1 MEIEYTYNQYVDDIL
16 TGRIKSCEA
25 IYLACERYKAFMNR
39 SDMYFDEE
47 DVQRK
52 IRVVARLKHSTGI
65 HNGKSFILLPWQ
77 QWCIASI
84 FGFKWKSTGY
94 RVTKNAFIM
103 ISRKSGKALSIDT
116 PIPTP
121 EGCTTMGSLKVGD
134 QVFDE
139 NGKPCNV
146 TFVTPVMYDH
156 KCYNITFSD
165 GEVITADA
173 DHNWYVQRYRSK
185 WHVETTREIIDN
197 GYCNKR
203 KDGYVEKYVCVPA
216 AKPFEYKSTSTLPID
231 PYTLGLWLGDG
242 CKNKPKLTLNGD
254 DCSELVSHI
263 PYPYTLERYDD
274 ENAYDVNLS
283 GKQQSDFSKLL
294 IINGLKGNKH
304 IPEEYFFA
312 SVNDR
317 LALLQG
323 IMDADG
329 SISISKTNGSA
340 KIEIQ
345 QVNENL
351 AKGICR
357 LLDSLCIKYYARKR
371 IPTINGKPCNEV
383 TRITFNGDKTLPV
396 FRLKRKYDLLP
407 DRKGKRYVKYI
418 TKIEE
423 TESVPVKCIT
433 VDSPNHLYLC
443 GKNTVTH
450 NTATAA
456 AIGILCAIADNEPGA
471 EIDLVANSRHQAKI
485 AFTQSSNF
493 CESVDKNKKIFKR
506 YRDTIN
512 IPKTKSIIQ
521 VLSSDAMGNDG
532 YNASCF
538 ILDEFHAARSW
549 DLYNVLKSSQGSRS
563 QPLSIIITSAGFL
576 LNGYPCYEHR
586 QTCID
591 ILKGNKVDDTQFS
604 AIYELDEEDDW
615 LDEDNWIKC
624 APSLGQTVQIDYLRD
639 QVQSVKNN
647 PSLETGVK
655 TKNFNIFCQSKNVW
669 IPEKYLK
676 DVWHKVDVDN
686 FIDED
691 CYMGV
696 DLSSVSDIT
705 ASAIMFPPNPERA
718 IYPDKYVFKPYVYL
732 PVDNLAENTNE
743 ELYRLWYRQG
753 FLDCTPGNVVDYD
766 QILKDQIE
774 IYNKTYLHN
783 VAYDEWNAS
792 SWASDAYAEG
802 LPIKGYSQTV
812 GNFNKPTKMFEMLIR
827 SGKVIIDYNP
837 LVRWCFNNVEIK
849 MDVNGN
855 CKPMKGGSSN
865 RKADRNGTN
874 TKKIDPIIA
883 MLEALGGYL
892 DKHMNGVSDGQVL
905 SV

>member
-1 MEIEYTYNQYVDDIL
+1 MMEIEYTYNQYVDDIL

-25 IYLACERYKAFMNR
+25 IYLACERYKSFMNR

-84 FGFKWKSTGY
+84 FGFKWKSNGY

-103 ISRKSGKALSIDT
+103 ISRKSGKALSLDT
-116 PIPTP
+116 QIPTP
-121 EGCTTMGSLKVGD
+121 EGYTTMGSLKVGD

-173 DHNWYVQRYRSK
+173 DHNWYIQRYGHK
-185 WHVETTREIIDN
+185 WHVETTHDII
-197 GYCNKR
+197 
-203 KDGYVEKYVCVPA
+203 
-216 AKPFEYKSTSTLPID
+216 
-231 PYTLGLWLGDG
+231 
-242 CKNKPKLTLNGD
+242 LNGIEGVKVPTCD
-254 DCSELVSHI
+254 SSTF
-263 PYPYTLERYDD
+263 Y
-274 ENAYDVNLS
+274 
-283 GKQQSDFSKLL
+283 
-294 IINGLKGNKH
+294 KG
-304 IPEEYFFA
+304 
-312 SVNDR
+312 
-317 LALLQG
+317 
-323 IMDADG
+323 
-329 SISISKTNGSA
+329 
-340 KIEIQ
+340 
-345 QVNENL
+345 
-351 AKGICR
+351 
-357 LLDSLCIKYYARKR
+357 
-371 IPTINGKPCNEV
+371 
-383 TRITFNGDKTLPV
+383 
-396 FRLKRKYDLLP
+396 
-407 DRKGKRYVKYI
+407 VKYI
-418 TKIEE
+418 TKIEDV
-423 TESVPVKCIT
+423 ESVPVKCIT

-485 AFTQSSNF
+485 AFKQSSNF
-493 CESVDKNKKIFKR
+493 CESVDKDKKIFKR

-512 IPKTKSIIQ
+512 IPKTKSVIQ

-549 DLYNVLKSSQGSRS
+549 DLYNVLKSSQGMRS

-591 ILKGNKVDDTQFS
+591 ILKGNKEDDTQFS

-624 APSLGQTVQIDYLRD
+624 APSLGQTVQIEYLRD

-669 IPEKYLK
+669 IPERYMK
-676 DVWHKVDVDN
+676 DVWHKVDVDD

-718 IYPDKYVFKPYVYL
+718 VHPDKYVFKPYVYL

-766 QILKDQIE
+766 QILKDQID

-812 GNFNKPTKMFEMLIR
+812 GNFNKPTKTFEMLIR

-849 MDVNGN
+849 MDINGN
-855 CKPMKGGSSN
+855 EKPIKGGSSN
-865 RKADRNGTN
+865 RKADRNGTD

>member
-103 ISRKSGKALSIDT
+103 VSRKGGKALALDT
-116 PIPTP
+116 KIPTP
-121 EGCTTMGSLKVGD
+121 EGFTTMGSLKVGD

-156 KCYNITFSD
+156 KCYKITFSD

-185 WHVETTREIIDN
+185 WHVETTREII
-197 GYCNKR
+197 
-203 KDGYVEKYVCVPA
+203 
-216 AKPFEYKSTSTLPID
+216 
-231 PYTLGLWLGDG
+231 
-242 CKNKPKLTLNGD
+242 LNGIEGVKVPTCD
-254 DCSELVSHI
+254 SSTFD
-263 PYPYTLERYDD
+263 
-274 ENAYDVNLS
+274 
-283 GKQQSDFSKLL
+283 
-294 IINGLKGNKH
+294 KG
-304 IPEEYFFA
+304 
-312 SVNDR
+312 
-317 LALLQG
+317 
-323 IMDADG
+323 
-329 SISISKTNGSA
+329 
-340 KIEIQ
+340 
-345 QVNENL
+345 
-351 AKGICR
+351 
-357 LLDSLCIKYYARKR
+357 
-371 IPTINGKPCNEV
+371 
-383 TRITFNGDKTLPV
+383 
-396 FRLKRKYDLLP
+396 
-407 DRKGKRYVKYI
+407 VKYI

-485 AFTQSSNF
+485 AFKQSSNF
-493 CESVDKNKKIFKR
+493 CESVDRDKKIFKR

-538 ILDEFHAARSW
+538 ILDEFHASRSW
-549 DLYNVLKSSQGSRS
+549 DLYNVLKSSQGMRS

-586 QTCID
+586 LTCMD

-615 LDEDNWIKC
+615 LDESNWIKC

-766 QILKDQIE
+766 QILKDQID
-774 IYNKTYLHN
+774 IYNKTYLQN

-792 SWASDAYAEG
+792 SWAADAYAEG

-812 GNFNKPTKMFEMLIR
+812 GNFNKPTKTFEMLVR

-849 MDVNGN
+849 TDINGN
-855 CKPMKGGSSN
+855 TKPIKGGSSN

-892 DKHMNGVSDGQVL
+892 DKHMDGVSDGQVL

>member
-52 IRVVARLKHSTGI
+52 IRVVSRLKHSTGI

-103 ISRKSGKALSIDT
+103 VSRKGGKALALDT
-116 PIPTP
+116 KIPTP
-121 EGCTTMGSLKVGD
+121 EGFTTMGSLKVGD

-139 NGKPCNV
+139 NSKPCNV

-165 GEVITADA
+165 GEVITADE

-185 WHVETTREIIDN
+185 WHVETTRDII
-197 GYCNKR
+197 
-203 KDGYVEKYVCVPA
+203 
-216 AKPFEYKSTSTLPID
+216 
-231 PYTLGLWLGDG
+231 
-242 CKNKPKLTLNGD
+242 LNGIEGVKVPTCD
-254 DCSELVSHI
+254 SSTFD
-263 PYPYTLERYDD
+263 
-274 ENAYDVNLS
+274 
-283 GKQQSDFSKLL
+283 
-294 IINGLKGNKH
+294 KG
-304 IPEEYFFA
+304 
-312 SVNDR
+312 
-317 LALLQG
+317 
-323 IMDADG
+323 
-329 SISISKTNGSA
+329 
-340 KIEIQ
+340 
-345 QVNENL
+345 
-351 AKGICR
+351 
-357 LLDSLCIKYYARKR
+357 
-371 IPTINGKPCNEV
+371 
-383 TRITFNGDKTLPV
+383 
-396 FRLKRKYDLLP
+396 
-407 DRKGKRYVKYI
+407 VKYI

-443 GKNTVTH
+443 GNNTVTH

-485 AFTQSSNF
+485 AFKQSSNF
-493 CESVDKNKKIFKR
+493 CESVDRDKKIFKR

-549 DLYNVLKSSQGSRS
+549 DLYNVLKSSQGMRS

-586 QTCID
+586 LTCMD

-615 LDEDNWIKC
+615 LDESNWIKC

-743 ELYRLWYRQG
+743 ELYKLWYRQG

-766 QILKDQIE
+766 QILKDQID
-774 IYNKTYLHN
+774 IYNKTYLQN

-792 SWASDAYAEG
+792 SWAADAYAEG

-812 GNFNKPTKMFEMLIR
+812 GNFNKPTKTFEMLIR

>member
-103 ISRKSGKALSIDT
+103 VSRKGGKALALDT
-116 PIPTP
+116 KIPTP
-121 EGCTTMGSLKVGD
+121 EGFTTMGSLKVGD

-156 KCYNITFSD
+156 KCYKITFSD

-185 WHVETTREIIDN
+185 WHVETTHDII
-197 GYCNKR
+197 
-203 KDGYVEKYVCVPA
+203 
-216 AKPFEYKSTSTLPID
+216 
-231 PYTLGLWLGDG
+231 
-242 CKNKPKLTLNGD
+242 LNGIEGVKVPTCD
-254 DCSELVSHI
+254 SSTFD
-263 PYPYTLERYDD
+263 
-274 ENAYDVNLS
+274 
-283 GKQQSDFSKLL
+283 
-294 IINGLKGNKH
+294 KG
-304 IPEEYFFA
+304 
-312 SVNDR
+312 
-317 LALLQG
+317 
-323 IMDADG
+323 
-329 SISISKTNGSA
+329 
-340 KIEIQ
+340 
-345 QVNENL
+345 
-351 AKGICR
+351 
-357 LLDSLCIKYYARKR
+357 
-371 IPTINGKPCNEV
+371 
-383 TRITFNGDKTLPV
+383 
-396 FRLKRKYDLLP
+396 
-407 DRKGKRYVKYI
+407 VKYI

-443 GKNTVTH
+443 GNNTVTH

-493 CESVDKNKKIFKR
+493 CESVDKDKKIFKR

-549 DLYNVLKSSQGSRS
+549 DLYNVLKSSQGMRS

-586 QTCID
+586 LTCMD

-615 LDEDNWIKC
+615 LDESNWIKC

-676 DVWHKVDVDN
+676 DVWKKVDVDN

-766 QILKDQIE
+766 QILKDQID
-774 IYNKTYLHN
+774 IYNKTYLQN

-792 SWASDAYAEG
+792 SWAADAYAEG

-812 GNFNKPTKMFEMLIR
+812 GNFNKPTKTFEMLVR

-849 MDVNGN
+849 TDINGN
-855 CKPMKGGSSN
+855 TKPMKGGSSN

>member
-25 IYLACERYKAFMNR
+25 IYLACKRYKSFLNR

-52 IRVVARLKHSTGI
+52 IRVVARLKHSTGE
-65 HNGKSFILLPWQ
+65 HSKKPFILLPWE
-77 QWCIASI
+77 QWVFANV
-84 FGFKWKSTGY
+84 FGFKWKDTGY
-94 RVTKNAFIM
+94 RVIKHVFLMLA
-103 ISRKSGKALSIDT
+103 RK
-116 PIPTP
+116 
-121 EGCTTMGSLKVGD
+121 
-134 QVFDE
+134 
-139 NGKPCNV
+139 NGKSSV
-146 TFVTPVMYDH
+146 
-156 KCYNITFSD
+156 
-165 GEVITADA
+165 
-173 DHNWYVQRYRSK
+173 
-185 WHVETTREIIDN
+185 
-197 GYCNKR
+197 
-203 KDGYVEKYVCVPA
+203 
-216 AKPFEYKSTSTLPID
+216 
-231 PYTLGLWLGDG
+231 
-242 CKNKPKLTLNGD
+242 
-254 DCSELVSHI
+254 
-263 PYPYTLERYDD
+263 
-274 ENAYDVNLS
+274 
-283 GKQQSDFSKLL
+283 
-294 IINGLKGNKH
+294 
-304 IPEEYFFA
+304 A
-312 SVNDR
+312 S
-317 LALLQG
+317 
-323 IMDADG
+323 
-329 SISISKTNGSA
+329 
-340 KIEIQ
+340 
-345 QVNENL
+345 
-351 AKGICR
+351 
-357 LLDSLCIKYYARKR
+357 
-371 IPTINGKPCNEV
+371 
-383 TRITFNGDKTLPV
+383 
-396 FRLKRKYDLLP
+396 
-407 DRKGKRYVKYI
+407 
-418 TKIEE
+418 
-423 TESVPVKCIT
+423 
-433 VDSPNHLYLC
+433 
-443 GKNTVTH
+443 
-450 NTATAA
+450 
-456 AIGILCAIADNEPGA
+456 AIGIVCAIADNEPGA
-471 EIDLVANSRHQAKI
+471 EIEIVANSRQQAKI
-485 AFTQSSNF
+485 TYKLTSNY
-493 CESVDKNKKIFKR
+493 CESADKNNKIFQR
-506 YRDTIN
+506 YRDSVI
-512 IPKTKSIIQ
+512 IPKTKSTIQ

-549 DLYNVLKSSQGSRS
+549 DLYNVLISSQGMRS

-604 AIYELDEEDDW
+604 AIYELEEDDDW
-615 LDEDNWIKC
+615 LDESNWIKC
-624 APSLGQTVQIDYLRD
+624 SPSLGQTVKIDYLRD
-639 QVQSVKNN
+639 QITAVKNN

-774 IYNKTYLHN
+774 IYNKTYLQN

-792 SWASDAYAEG
+792 SWAADAYAEG

-812 GNFNKPTKMFEMLIR
+812 GNFNKPTKTFEMLIR
-827 SGKVIIDYNP
+827 SGKVIVDYNP

-849 MDVNGN
+849 TDINGN
-855 CKPMKGGSSN
+855 TKPIKGGSSN

>member
-121 EGCTTMGSLKVGD
+121 EGWTTMGSLKVGD

-156 KCYNITFSD
+156 KCYKITFSD

-185 WHVETTREIIDN
+185 WHVETTREII
-197 GYCNKR
+197 
-203 KDGYVEKYVCVPA
+203 
-216 AKPFEYKSTSTLPID
+216 
-231 PYTLGLWLGDG
+231 
-242 CKNKPKLTLNGD
+242 LNGIEGVKVPTCD
-254 DCSELVSHI
+254 SNTFD
-263 PYPYTLERYDD
+263 
-274 ENAYDVNLS
+274 
-283 GKQQSDFSKLL
+283 
-294 IINGLKGNKH
+294 KG
-304 IPEEYFFA
+304 
-312 SVNDR
+312 
-317 LALLQG
+317 
-323 IMDADG
+323 
-329 SISISKTNGSA
+329 
-340 KIEIQ
+340 
-345 QVNENL
+345 
-351 AKGICR
+351 
-357 LLDSLCIKYYARKR
+357 
-371 IPTINGKPCNEV
+371 
-383 TRITFNGDKTLPV
+383 
-396 FRLKRKYDLLP
+396 
-407 DRKGKRYVKYI
+407 VKYI

-485 AFTQSSNF
+485 AFKQSSNF
-493 CESVDKNKKIFKR
+493 CESVDKEKKIFKR

-538 ILDEFHAARSW
+538 ILDEFHASRSW
-549 DLYNVLKSSQGSRS
+549 DLYNVLKSSQGMRS

-591 ILKGNKVDDTQFS
+591 ILKGNKVDDSQFS

-615 LDEDNWIKC
+615 LDESNWIKC

-676 DVWHKVDVDN
+676 DVWHKVDVDD

-718 IYPDKYVFKPYVYL
+718 VHPDKYVFKPYVYL
-732 PVDNLAENTNE
+732 PVDHLAENTNE
-743 ELYRLWYRQG
+743 EMYRLWYRQG

-766 QILKDQIE
+766 QILKDQID
-774 IYNKTYLHN
+774 IYNKTYLQN

-792 SWASDAYAEG
+792 SWAADAYAEG

-812 GNFNKPTKMFEMLIR
+812 GNFNKPTKTFEMLIR

-849 MDVNGN
+849 TDINGN
-855 CKPMKGGSSN
+855 TKPIKGGSSN
-865 RKADRNGTN
+865 RKADRNGTD
-874 TKKIDPIIA
+874 TKKIDPVIA

>member
-25 IYLACERYKAFMNR
+25 IYLACERYKSFMNR

-84 FGFKWKSTGY
+84 FGFKWKSNGY

-103 ISRKSGKALSIDT
+103 ISRKSGKALSLDT
-116 PIPTP
+116 QIPTP
-121 EGCTTMGSLKVGD
+121 EGYTTMGSLKVGD

-173 DHNWYVQRYRSK
+173 DHNWYIQRYGHK
-185 WHVETTREIIDN
+185 WHVETTHDII
-197 GYCNKR
+197 
-203 KDGYVEKYVCVPA
+203 
-216 AKPFEYKSTSTLPID
+216 
-231 PYTLGLWLGDG
+231 
-242 CKNKPKLTLNGD
+242 LNGIEGVKVPTCD
-254 DCSELVSHI
+254 SSTF
-263 PYPYTLERYDD
+263 Y
-274 ENAYDVNLS
+274 
-283 GKQQSDFSKLL
+283 
-294 IINGLKGNKH
+294 KG
-304 IPEEYFFA
+304 
-312 SVNDR
+312 
-317 LALLQG
+317 
-323 IMDADG
+323 
-329 SISISKTNGSA
+329 
-340 KIEIQ
+340 
-345 QVNENL
+345 
-351 AKGICR
+351 
-357 LLDSLCIKYYARKR
+357 
-371 IPTINGKPCNEV
+371 
-383 TRITFNGDKTLPV
+383 
-396 FRLKRKYDLLP
+396 
-407 DRKGKRYVKYI
+407 VKYI
-418 TKIEE
+418 TKIEDV
-423 TESVPVKCIT
+423 ESVPVKCIT

-485 AFTQSSNF
+485 AFKQSSNF
-493 CESVDKNKKIFKR
+493 CESVDKDKKIFKR

-512 IPKTKSIIQ
+512 IPKTKSVIQ

-549 DLYNVLKSSQGSRS
+549 DLYNVLKSSQGMRS

-591 ILKGNKVDDTQFS
+591 ILKGNKEDDTQFS

-624 APSLGQTVQIDYLRD
+624 APSLGHTVQIDYLRD

-669 IPEKYLK
+669 IPERYMK
-676 DVWHKVDVDN
+676 DVWHKVDVDD

-718 IYPDKYVFKPYVYL
+718 VHPDKYVFKPYVYL

-766 QILKDQIE
+766 QILKDQID

-812 GNFNKPTKMFEMLIR
+812 GNFNKPTKTFEMLIR

-849 MDVNGN
+849 MDINGN
-855 CKPMKGGSSN
+855 EKPIKGGSSN
-865 RKADRNGTN
+865 RKADRNGTD

>member
-103 ISRKSGKALSIDT
+103 VSRKGGKALALDT
-116 PIPTP
+116 KIPTP
-121 EGCTTMGSLKVGD
+121 EGFTTMGSLKVGD

-146 TFVTPVMYDH
+146 TFITPVMYDH
-156 KCYNITFSD
+156 KCYKITFSD

-185 WHVETTREIIDN
+185 WHVETTHDII
-197 GYCNKR
+197 
-203 KDGYVEKYVCVPA
+203 
-216 AKPFEYKSTSTLPID
+216 
-231 PYTLGLWLGDG
+231 
-242 CKNKPKLTLNGD
+242 LNGIEGVKVPTCD
-254 DCSELVSHI
+254 SSTFD
-263 PYPYTLERYDD
+263 
-274 ENAYDVNLS
+274 
-283 GKQQSDFSKLL
+283 
-294 IINGLKGNKH
+294 KG
-304 IPEEYFFA
+304 
-312 SVNDR
+312 
-317 LALLQG
+317 
-323 IMDADG
+323 
-329 SISISKTNGSA
+329 
-340 KIEIQ
+340 
-345 QVNENL
+345 
-351 AKGICR
+351 
-357 LLDSLCIKYYARKR
+357 
-371 IPTINGKPCNEV
+371 
-383 TRITFNGDKTLPV
+383 
-396 FRLKRKYDLLP
+396 
-407 DRKGKRYVKYI
+407 VKYI

-443 GKNTVTH
+443 GNNTVTH

-485 AFTQSSNF
+485 AFKQSSNF
-493 CESVDKNKKIFKR
+493 CESVDRNKKIFKR

-549 DLYNVLKSSQGSRS
+549 DLYNVLKSSQGMRS

-586 QTCID
+586 LTCMD

-615 LDEDNWIKC
+615 LDESNWIKC

-686 FIDED
+686 FID
-691 CYMGV
+691 
-696 DLSSVSDIT
+696 
-705 ASAIMFPPNPERA
+705 
-718 IYPDKYVFKPYVYL
+718 
-732 PVDNLAENTNE
+732 
-743 ELYRLWYRQG
+743 
-753 FLDCTPGNVVDYD
+753 
-766 QILKDQIE
+766 
-774 IYNKTYLHN
+774 
-783 VAYDEWNAS
+783 
-792 SWASDAYAEG
+792 
-802 LPIKGYSQTV
+802 
-812 GNFNKPTKMFEMLIR
+812 
-827 SGKVIIDYNP
+827 
-837 LVRWCFNNVEIK
+837 
-849 MDVNGN
+849 
-855 CKPMKGGSSN
+855 
-865 RKADRNGTN
+865 
-874 TKKIDPIIA
+874 
-883 MLEALGGYL
+883 
-892 DKHMNGVSDGQVL
+892 
-905 SV
+905 

>member
-25 IYLACERYKAFMNR
+25 IYLACKRYKAFMNR

-103 ISRKSGKALSIDT
+103 ISRKSGK
-116 PIPTP
+116 
-121 EGCTTMGSLKVGD
+121 
-134 QVFDE
+134 
-139 NGKPCNV
+139 
-146 TFVTPVMYDH
+146 
-156 KCYNITFSD
+156 
-165 GEVITADA
+165 
-173 DHNWYVQRYRSK
+173 
-185 WHVETTREIIDN
+185 
-197 GYCNKR
+197 
-203 KDGYVEKYVCVPA
+203 
-216 AKPFEYKSTSTLPID
+216 
-231 PYTLGLWLGDG
+231 
-242 CKNKPKLTLNGD
+242 
-254 DCSELVSHI
+254 
-263 PYPYTLERYDD
+263 
-274 ENAYDVNLS
+274 
-283 GKQQSDFSKLL
+283 
-294 IINGLKGNKH
+294 
-304 IPEEYFFA
+304 
-312 SVNDR
+312 
-317 LALLQG
+317 
-323 IMDADG
+323 
-329 SISISKTNGSA
+329 
-340 KIEIQ
+340 
-345 QVNENL
+345 
-351 AKGICR
+351 
-357 LLDSLCIKYYARKR
+357 
-371 IPTINGKPCNEV
+371 
-383 TRITFNGDKTLPV
+383 
-396 FRLKRKYDLLP
+396 
-407 DRKGKRYVKYI
+407 
-418 TKIEE
+418 
-423 TESVPVKCIT
+423 
-433 VDSPNHLYLC
+433 
-443 GKNTVTH
+443 
-450 NTATAA
+450 TATAA

-485 AFTQSSNF
+485 AFKQSSNF
-493 CESVDKNKKIFKR
+493 CESVDRNKKIFKR

-538 ILDEFHAARSW
+538 ILDEFHASRSW
-549 DLYNVLKSSQGSRS
+549 DLYNVLKSSQGMRS

-586 QTCID
+586 LTCMD

-604 AIYELDEEDDW
+604 AIYELDEDDDW
-615 LDEDNWIKC
+615 LDESNWIKC

-774 IYNKTYLHN
+774 IYNKTYLQN

-792 SWASDAYAEG
+792 SWAADAYAEG

-812 GNFNKPTKMFEMLIR
+812 GNFNKPTKTFEMLVR

-849 MDVNGN
+849 TDINGN
-855 CKPMKGGSSN
+855 TKPIKG
-865 RKADRNGTN
+865 
-874 TKKIDPIIA
+874 
-883 MLEALGGYL
+883 
-892 DKHMNGVSDGQVL
+892 
-905 SV
+905 

>member
-185 WHVETTREIIDN
+185 WHVETTREII
-197 GYCNKR
+197 
-203 KDGYVEKYVCVPA
+203 
-216 AKPFEYKSTSTLPID
+216 
-231 PYTLGLWLGDG
+231 
-242 CKNKPKLTLNGD
+242 LNGIEGVKVPTCD
-254 DCSELVSHI
+254 SSTFD
-263 PYPYTLERYDD
+263 
-274 ENAYDVNLS
+274 
-283 GKQQSDFSKLL
+283 
-294 IINGLKGNKH
+294 KG
-304 IPEEYFFA
+304 
-312 SVNDR
+312 
-317 LALLQG
+317 
-323 IMDADG
+323 
-329 SISISKTNGSA
+329 
-340 KIEIQ
+340 
-345 QVNENL
+345 
-351 AKGICR
+351 
-357 LLDSLCIKYYARKR
+357 
-371 IPTINGKPCNEV
+371 
-383 TRITFNGDKTLPV
+383 
-396 FRLKRKYDLLP
+396 
-407 DRKGKRYVKYI
+407 VKYI

-732 PVDNLAENTNE
+732 PVDNLSENTNE

-792 SWASDAYAEG
+792 SWAADAYAEG
-802 LPIKGYSQTV
+802 LPIKGYSQTI
-812 GNFNKPTKMFEMLIR
+812 GNFNKPTKTFELLIR

-865 RKADRNGTN
+865 RKTDRNGTN

>member
-16 TGRIKSCEA
+16 TGSIKSCEA

-84 FGFKWKSTGY
+84 FGFKWKSNGY

-165 GEVITADA
+165 GEVITADEY
-173 DHNWYVQRYRSK
+173 HNWYVQRYRSK
-185 WHVETTREIIDN
+185 WHVETTHDII
-197 GYCNKR
+197 
-203 KDGYVEKYVCVPA
+203 
-216 AKPFEYKSTSTLPID
+216 
-231 PYTLGLWLGDG
+231 
-242 CKNKPKLTLNGD
+242 LNGI
-254 DCSELVSHI
+254 EG
-263 PYPYTLERYDD
+263 
-274 ENAYDVNLS
+274 VNVPTCDS
-283 GKQQSDFSKLL
+283 STFY
-294 IINGLKGNKH
+294 KG
-304 IPEEYFFA
+304 
-312 SVNDR
+312 
-317 LALLQG
+317 
-323 IMDADG
+323 
-329 SISISKTNGSA
+329 
-340 KIEIQ
+340 
-345 QVNENL
+345 
-351 AKGICR
+351 
-357 LLDSLCIKYYARKR
+357 
-371 IPTINGKPCNEV
+371 
-383 TRITFNGDKTLPV
+383 
-396 FRLKRKYDLLP
+396 
-407 DRKGKRYVKYI
+407 VKYI
-418 TKIEE
+418 TKIEDV
-423 TESVPVKCIT
+423 ESVPVKCIT

-485 AFTQSSNF
+485 AFKQSSNF
-493 CESVDKNKKIFKR
+493 CESVDKDKKIFKR

-512 IPKTKSIIQ
+512 MPKTKSIIQ

-549 DLYNVLKSSQGSRS
+549 DLYNVLKSSQGMRS

-591 ILKGNKVDDTQFS
+591 ILKGNKEDDTQFS

-624 APSLGQTVQIDYLRD
+624 SPSLGQTVQIDYLRD

-676 DVWHKVDVDN
+676 DVWKKVDVDD

-705 ASAIMFPPNPERA
+705 ASAIMFPPNPERS
-718 IYPDKYVFKPYVYL
+718 IYPDKYVFKTYVYL

-766 QILKDQIE
+766 QILKDQID

-792 SWASDAYAEG
+792 SWAADAYAEG
-802 LPIKGYSQTV
+802 LPIKGYSQTI
-812 GNFNKPTKMFEMLIR
+812 GNFNKPTKTFEMLIR

-849 MDVNGN
+849 TDINGN
-855 CKPMKGGSSN
+855 TKPMKGGSSN
-865 RKADRNGTN
+865 RKADRNGTD
-874 TKKIDPIIA
+874 TKKIDPVIA

>member
-52 IRVVARLKHSTGI
+52 IRVIARLKHSTGI

-116 PIPTP
+116 KIPTP

-165 GEVITADA
+165 GEVITADE
-173 DHNWYVQRYRSK
+173 DHNWYVQRYSSK
-185 WHVETTREIIDN
+185 WHVETTREII
-197 GYCNKR
+197 
-203 KDGYVEKYVCVPA
+203 
-216 AKPFEYKSTSTLPID
+216 
-231 PYTLGLWLGDG
+231 
-242 CKNKPKLTLNGD
+242 LNGI
-254 DCSELVSHI
+254 EG
-263 PYPYTLERYDD
+263 
-274 ENAYDVNLS
+274 VNVPTCYS
-283 GKQQSDFSKLL
+283 STFD
-294 IINGLKGNKH
+294 KG
-304 IPEEYFFA
+304 
-312 SVNDR
+312 
-317 LALLQG
+317 
-323 IMDADG
+323 
-329 SISISKTNGSA
+329 
-340 KIEIQ
+340 
-345 QVNENL
+345 
-351 AKGICR
+351 
-357 LLDSLCIKYYARKR
+357 
-371 IPTINGKPCNEV
+371 
-383 TRITFNGDKTLPV
+383 
-396 FRLKRKYDLLP
+396 
-407 DRKGKRYVKYI
+407 VKYI

-443 GKNTVTH
+443 GNNTVTH

-485 AFTQSSNF
+485 AFTHSSNF

-549 DLYNVLKSSQGSRS
+549 DLYNVLKSSQGMRS

-586 QTCID
+586 LTCMD

-604 AIYELDEEDDW
+604 AIYELDEDDDW
-615 LDEDNWIKC
+615 LDESNWIKC

-792 SWASDAYAEG
+792 SWAADAYAEG

-812 GNFNKPTKMFEMLIR
+812 GNFNKPTKMFEMLVR

-849 MDVNGN
+849 TDINGN
-855 CKPMKGGSSN
+855 TKPQKGGSSN